1 MKKKFVVEVGSLG
14 KGLPHWDLSVA
25 FYNGLNDPQILSDIE
40 DLKKLAK
47 ELSLYRDTFWDMEPY
62 QLSNF
67 LRKYESFVTTS
78 RKLSYYAFLYNDT
91 HKTDEEATIFQ
102 SKIKEIV
109 ANSFEKLGFVHYELN
124 ELPQYKQLEFI
135 NHPKLQRWIPWLMG
149 IFSCYWPLGE
159 GVSFIINKK
168 SIVSSAWDRLYGESC
183 ADLKFHFKGKV
194 LNEADIMKKLGSRD
208 PEIRHAAAV
217 EMNRVFKENARL
229 FTMCYNMILKDDNVD
244 DEIYGI
250 REPVASSLS
259 ENNIKK
265 VDLLAMVNEV
275 VDTYIPTSQRFYKLI
290 AKMMKVDTLRYE
302 DRNFNPVEITEKK
315 ISWSDCLRQVLDAY
329 INFSPEY
336 YAYAAQIV
344 NSNIIDV
351 PSQPGKVSGAYC
363 IRGSYPYILLNFSG
377 SRRDVATFAHE
388 LGHGVHHLLSASVGV
403 LNDST
408 PTALAEVASEFAEN
422 LIFQQQME
430 DAESDR
436 EKLALLI
443 DRVSDMI
450 SSIHRQ
456 IAFYKF
462 EERAHRERKEGEL
475 TTKRLNQI
483 WREECSRYLGFDPG
497 EDAEYMWMGISH
509 LFGMPYYVY
518 SYAFAGL
525 VVNNLIKAYEKW
537 EDDGE
542 FEIREDFSD
551 LYIDMLSS
559 TGVEDF
565 VSLLQPFG
573 IEADAPDF
581 WSKGMKVLDEYIDE
595 IEKLAKKEG
604 LI

>member
-1 MKKKFVVEVGSLG
+1 MKRKYAITVTPQNKEVPRWNLG
-14 KGLPHWDLSVA
+14 VA
-25 FYNGLNDPQILSDIE
+25 FYKSIDAPELAADQE
-40 DLKKLAK
+40 VLKKLAK
-47 ELSLYRDTFWDMEPY
+47 ELSLYRDTFIEMEPY

-67 LRKYESFVTTS
+67 LRKYEAFVTLA
-78 RKLSYYAFLYNDT
+78 RKLSYYVFLYSDT
-91 HKTDEEATIFQ
+91 HKTDEQASVLQ
-102 SKIKEIV
+102 SQVKELI
-109 ANSFEKLGFVHYELN
+109 AQNFEKLGFVHYELN
-124 ELPQYKQLEFI
+124 ELPYHKQMEFL

-168 SIVSSAWDRLYGESC
+168 SIVSSAWDRLYDETC
-183 ADLKFHFKGKV
+183 ANLKFKFRGAQ
-194 LNEADIMKKLGSRD
+194 LNEAEMRKKLGSANAD
-208 PEIRHAAAV
+208 IRHAALV
-217 EMNRVFKENARL
+217 EMNRVYKENARV
-229 FTMCYNMILKDDNVD
+229 FTMCYNMILKDANTD

-250 REPVASSLS
+250 REPVSTSLT
-259 ENNIKK
+259 ENNISKEH
-265 VDLLAMVNEV
+265 LLAMVNEV
-275 VDTYIPTSQRFYKLI
+275 VDSYVPTSQRFYKLL
-290 AKMMKVDTLRYE
+290 AQMMKVHSLRYE
-302 DRNFNPVEITEKK
+302 DRNFNPVEVKEKK
-315 ISWSDCLRQVLDAY
+315 ISWWDCVQQVLGAY
-329 INFSPEY
+329 LNFSPEY
-336 YAYAAQIV
+336 CNYAAQII
-344 NSNIIDV
+344 NSGIIDV
-351 PSQPGKVSGAYC
+351 PPQPGKVSGAYC
-363 IRGSYPYILLNFSG
+363 IRGAYPYILLNFTG
-377 SRRDVATFAHE
+377 TRRDVATFAHE

-430 DAESDR
+430 AAETDR

-443 DRVSDMI
+443 DRVSDMV

-462 EERAHRERKEGEL
+462 EERAHRERKKGEL

-483 WREECSRYLGFDPG
+483 WREECSRYLGFDPEG
-497 EDAEYMWMGISH
+497 YAEYMWMEISH
-509 LFGMPYYVY
+509 LFGQPYYVY

-525 VVNNLIKAYEKW
+525 VVNNLIKTYEKW
-537 EDDGE
+537 EEDGE
-542 FEIREDFSD
+542 FEIREDFAD

-565 VSLLQPFG
+565 VSLLAPFG

-581 WSKGMKVLDEYIDE
+581 WAKGMKVIDEYIDE